1 LVTILCIRKCLCNE
15 AIVHSIFAEVRV
27 RPDIIISAGDMSSP
41 EILDFLSNLSQY
53 IVGVIGE
60 NDDPSISKW
69 LKTKGVLLD
78 GKTLSLSIGPERIKF
93 AGLGVNVNQ
102 EVVGRLRKDNYDIFV
117 TYYPPLLLG
126 NKFMGRYSV
135 GYGFLDEIIESAC
148 PSLVVVGLSYEAP
161 IIIDKNNILY
171 LSPSPCYRG
180 GYMLLEYDF
189 EKLRIISYR

>member
-1 LVTILCIRKCLCNE
+1 MILCIRKCLCNE
-15 AIVHSIFAEVRV
+15 VIVRSIFAEIRV
-27 RPDIIISAGDMSSP
+27 RPDIIISAGDISSP
-41 EILDFLSNLSQY
+41 EILDFLSHLSQY

-78 GKTLSLSIGPERIKF
+78 GKTVTLSIGPERIKL

-126 NKFMGRYSV
+126 NKLMGRYSV
-135 GYGFLDEIIESAC
+135 GYGFLDEIIESAR
-148 PSLVVVGLSYEAP
+148 PSLVVVGLSYGGP
-161 IIIDKNNILY
+161 VIIEKNNVLY
-171 LSPSPCYRG
+171 LSPSPCYLG
-180 GYMLLEYDF
+180 GYVLLEYDL

>member
-1 LVTILCIRKCLCNE
+1 MILCIRKCLCNE
-15 AIVHSIFAEVRV
+15 ATVRSIFAEIRV
-27 RPDIIISAGDMSSP
+27 RPDIIISAGDISSP
-41 EILDFLSNLSQY
+41 EILDFLSHLSRY

-69 LKTKGVLLD
+69 LKTRGVLLD
-78 GKTLSLSIGPERIKF
+78 GKTLALSIDSERIKL

-102 EVVGRLRKDNYDIFV
+102 EVVDRLREDDYDIFV

-126 NKFMGRYSV
+126 NKFMRRYCV
-135 GYGFLDEIIESAC
+135 GYGFLDKIVESAS

-161 IIIDKNNILY
+161 VIIEKNDILY

-180 GYMLLEYDF
+180 GYILLEYDL

>member
-1 LVTILCIRKCLCNE
+1 MILCIRKCLCNE
-15 AIVHSIFAEVRV
+15 ATVRSIFAEIRV
-27 RPDIIISAGDMSSP
+27 RPDIIISAGDISSP
-41 EILDFLSNLSQY
+41 EILDFLSHLSRY

-69 LKTKGVLLD
+69 LKTRGILLD
-78 GKTLSLSIGPERIKF
+78 GKTLTLSIGSERIKL

-102 EVVGRLRKDNYDIFV
+102 EVVDRLREDDYDIFV

-126 NKFMGRYSV
+126 KKFMRRYCV
-135 GYGFLDEIIESAC
+135 GYGFLDKIVESAS

-161 IIIDKNNILY
+161 VIIEKNDILY

-180 GYMLLEYDF
+180 GYILLEYDL